1 MRNLL
6 SYSFVMRPNPI
17 VVLILVAAT
26 SNLAPAHAETILK
39 ITDGD
44 TIRVNTG
51 NDVRL
56 LQIDTPEPMSSEC
69 YSSEA
74 TAALTKLISGKTIR
88 LESDPVSANI
98 DRFGRDL
105 RYVFVGKLNINLKM
119 VELGAAAPL
128 FYQGEKGKYW
138 SQLLKAAEKA
148 KKNKVGLWGKCPE
161 AKLDPYNSL
170 SSGKSGS
177 AGAAPKP
184 SDSSQ
189 CDPNYS
195 PCIPIS
201 ATDLDCPDLYARG
214 ISSIR
219 VIGVDIHKF
228 DRDRDGI
235 ACEAKP

>member
-1 MRNLL
+1 MKCKRLL
-6 SYSFVMRPNPI
+6 SLV
-17 VVLILVAAT
+17 VVLLFTAT
-26 SNLAPAHAETILK
+26 PLAQAETILK

-44 TIRVNTG
+44 TIQVSTG
-51 NDVRL
+51 KKIRL

-74 TAALTKLISGKTIR
+74 TAALTKLISGKTLR
-88 LESDPVSANI
+88 LESDPVSADI
-98 DRFGRDL
+98 DQFGRDL
-105 RYVFVGKLNINLKM
+105 RYIFVGKVNINLKM

-128 FYQGEKGKYW
+128 FYKGERGKYW

-148 KKNKVGLWGKCPE
+148 KKNKVGLWGKCAD

-170 SSGKSGS
+170 SSGKSGPAS
-177 AGAAPKP
+177 AAPKP

>member
-1 MRNLL
+1 MKFNRLL
-6 SYSFVMRPNPI
+6 ALTVAFVFISAP
-17 VVLILVAAT
+17 
-26 SNLAPAHAETILK
+26 LAQAETILK

-44 TIRVNTG
+44 TIKVSTG
-51 NDVRL
+51 KDVRL

-74 TAALTKLISGKTIR
+74 TAALTKLISGKTVR

-98 DRFGRDL
+98 DQFGRDL

-119 VELGAAAPL
+119 VELGAAAPR

-148 KKNKVGLWGKCPE
+148 KKNKVGLWGKCPD
-161 AKLDPYNSL
+161 AKLDPYKSL
-170 SSGKSGS
+170 SSGKSGTAS
-177 AGAAPKP
+177 ASPKA
-184 SDSSQ
+184 SNSSQ

-201 ATDLDCPDLYARG
+201 ATDLNCPDLYALG

-219 VIGVDIHKF
+219 VIGADVHEF

>member
-1 MRNLL
+1 MQK
-6 SYSFVMRPNPI
+6 SKT
-17 VVLILVAAT
+17 VVLALVIALFA
-26 SNLAPAHAETILK
+26 SPALHAETIQK

-44 TIRVNTG
+44 TIRVSTG
-51 NDVRL
+51 KDVRL

-88 LESDPVSANI
+88 LEPDPLSANI
-98 DRFGRDL
+98 DQFGRDL
-105 RYVFVGKLNINLKM
+105 RYVFVGKVNVNLKM

-128 FYQGEKGKYW
+128 FYKGEKGQYW

-148 KKNKVGLWGKCPE
+148 KKNKIGLWGKCPS
-161 AKLDPYNSL
+161 AKLDPYKSL
-170 SSGKSGS
+170 SSGKSGPTS
-177 AGAAPKP
+177 ASPKS

-201 ATDLDCPDLYARG
+201 TTDLDCPDLYARG

>member
-1 MRNLL
+1 MRCKRLL
-6 SYSFVMRPNPI
+6 SLAVVFVFLSTP
-17 VVLILVAAT
+17 
-26 SNLAPAHAETILK
+26 LAQAETILK

-44 TIRVNTG
+44 TIQVSTG
-51 NDVRL
+51 KKVRL

-69 YSSEA
+69 YASEA
-74 TAALTKLISGKTIR
+74 TAALTKLISGKTVR
-88 LESDPVSANI
+88 LESDPVSANV
-98 DRFGRDL
+98 DQFGRDL
-105 RYVFVGKLNINLKM
+105 RYVFVGKVHVNLKM

-128 FYQGEKGKYW
+128 FYNGEKGKYW

-148 KKNKVGLWGKCPE
+148 QKNKVGLWGKCPG
-161 AKLDPYNSL
+161 AKLDPFNSL

-177 AGAAPKP
+177 ASAAPKP

-201 ATDLDCPDLYARG
+201 ASDLNCPDLYARG

-228 DRDRDGI
+228 DRDRDGF

>member
-1 MRNLL
+1 MKFKRLL
-6 SYSFVMRPNPI
+6 TLTVAFVFM
-17 VVLILVAAT
+17 
-26 SNLAPAHAETILK
+26 SSSLAQAETILK

-51 NDVRL
+51 KDVRL

-74 TAALTKLISGKTIR
+74 TAALTKLISGKTVR

-98 DRFGRDL
+98 DQFKRDL
-105 RYVFVGKLNINLKM
+105 RYVFVGKTNINLKM
-119 VELGAAAPL
+119 VEIGAAAPL
-128 FYQGEKGKYW
+128 FYKGEKGKYW

-148 KKNKVGLWGKCPE
+148 KKDKVGLWGKCPGT
-161 AKLDPYNSL
+161 KLDPYKPL
-170 SSGKSGS
+170 STGKSGVAS
-177 AGAAPKP
+177 ANPEP

-201 ATDLDCPDLYARG
+201 ATDLNCPDLYALG
-214 ISSIR
+214 ISSIK
-219 VIGVDIHKF
+219 VIGTDIHKF
-228 DRDRDGI
+228 DRDRDGV
-235 ACEAKP
+235 ACENKP

>member
-1 MRNLL
+1 MNPDYYR
-6 SYSFVMRPNPI
+6 VMKFKRFLTI
-17 VVLILVAAT
+17 VVVFVFMAT
-26 SNLAPAHAETILK
+26 PLAQAETILK

-44 TIRVNTG
+44 TIRVSTG
-51 NDVRL
+51 KDVRL

-74 TAALTKLISGKTIR
+74 TAALTKLINGKTVR

-98 DRFGRDL
+98 DQFGRDL
-105 RYVFVGKLNINLKM
+105 RYVFVGKVNINLKM

-128 FYQGEKGKYW
+128 FYKGEKGQYW

-148 KKNKVGLWGKCPE
+148 KKNKIGLWGKCPS
-161 AKLDPYNSL
+161 AILDPYRSL
-170 SSGKSGS
+170 SSGKSGATS
-177 AGAAPKP
+177 ASPKP

>member
-1 MRNLL
+1 MKFKRLL
-6 SYSFVMRPNPI
+6 T
-17 VVLILVAAT
+17 VVVVVVFMAT
-26 SNLAPAHAETILK
+26 PPAQAETIIK

-44 TIRVNTG
+44 TIQVSTG
-51 NDVRL
+51 KKVRL

-74 TAALTKLISGKTIR
+74 TAALTKLISGKTVR

-98 DRFGRDL
+98 DQFGRDL
-105 RYVFVGKLNINLKM
+105 RYVFVGKMNINLKL
-119 VELGAAAPL
+119 VEIGAAAPL
-128 FYQGEKGKYW
+128 FYKGEKGNYW

-148 KKNKVGLWGKCPE
+148 KKSKVGLWGKCPD
-161 AKLDPYNSL
+161 AKLDPYKSL
-170 SSGKSGS
+170 SSGKSGTAS
-177 AGAAPKP
+177 ASPKA
-184 SDSSQ
+184 STSSQ

>member
-1 MRNLL
+1 MKFKRLL
-6 SYSFVMRPNPI
+6 TLAVAFVFI
-17 VVLILVAAT
+17 ST
-26 SNLAPAHAETILK
+26 SLAQAETILK

-44 TIRVNTG
+44 TIQVSTG
-51 NDVRL
+51 KKVRL

-74 TAALTKLISGKTIR
+74 TAALTKLISGKTVR

-98 DRFGRDL
+98 DQFKRDL
-105 RYVFVGKLNINLKM
+105 RYVFVGKTNINLKM
-119 VELGAAAPL
+119 VEIGAAAPL

-148 KKNKVGLWGKCPE
+148 KKNKVGLWGKCPGT
-161 AKLDPYNSL
+161 KLDPYKSL
-170 SSGKSGS
+170 STGKSGVAS
-177 AGAAPKP
+177 ANPKP

-201 ATDLDCPDLYARG
+201 VADLNCPDLYALG
-214 ISSIR
+214 ISSIK
-219 VIGVDIHKF
+219 VIGTDPHEL

-235 ACEAKP
+235 ACENKP

>member
-1 MRNLL
+1 MKFKRLL
-6 SYSFVMRPNPI
+6 ALTVAFVF
-17 VVLILVAAT
+17 T
-26 SNLAPAHAETILK
+26 SAPLAQAETILK
-39 ITDGD
+39 VTDGD
-44 TIRVNTG
+44 TIRVSTG
-51 NDVRL
+51 KDVRL

-69 YSSEA
+69 YSNEA
-74 TAALTKLISGKTIR
+74 TAALTKLISGKTVR

-128 FYQGEKGKYW
+128 FYNGEKGKYW

-148 KKNKVGLWGKCPE
+148 KKNKIGLWGKCPS
-161 AKLDPYNSL
+161 AKLDPYKSL
-170 SSGKSGS
+170 SSGKSGTSS
-177 AGAAPKP
+177 ASPQA
-184 SDSSQ
+184 SNSSQ

-201 ATDLDCPDLYARG
+201 VADLNCPDLYARG

-219 VIGVDIHKF
+219 VIGTDIHKF

-235 ACEAKP
+235 ACENKP

>member
-1 MRNLL
+1 MSFKGLL
-6 SYSFVMRPNPI
+6 TLTVAFVFMS
-17 VVLILVAAT
+17 T
-26 SNLAPAHAETILK
+26 SLAQAETILK

-44 TIRVNTG
+44 TIQVSTG
-51 NDVRL
+51 KKVRL

-74 TAALTKLISGKTIR
+74 TAALTKLISGKTVR

-98 DRFGRDL
+98 DQFKRDL
-105 RYVFVGKLNINLKM
+105 RYVFVGKTNINLKM
-119 VELGAAAPL
+119 VEIGAAAPR
-128 FYQGEKGKYW
+128 FYNGEKGKYW

-148 KKNKVGLWGKCPE
+148 KKNKVGLWGKCPGT
-161 AKLDPYNSL
+161 KLDPYKPL
-170 SSGKSGS
+170 STGKSGVAS
-177 AGAAPKP
+177 ANPKP

-201 ATDLDCPDLYARG
+201 ATDLNCPNLYALG
-214 ISSIR
+214 ISSIK
-219 VIGVDIHKF
+219 VIGTDIHKF

-235 ACEAKP
+235 ACENKP

>member
-1 MRNLL
+1 MKLKRLL
-6 SYSFVMRPNPI
+6 TLTVVF
-17 VVLILVAAT
+17 VVLSAP
-26 SNLAPAHAETILK
+26 LAQAETILK

-44 TIRVNTG
+44 TIQVNTG
-51 NDVRL
+51 KKVRL
-56 LQIDTPEPMSSEC
+56 LQIDTPEPVSSEC

-74 TAALTKLISGKTIR
+74 TAALTKLISGKTLR

-98 DRFGRDL
+98 DQFGRDL
-105 RYVFVGKLNINLKM
+105 RYLFVGKLNINLKM

-128 FYQGEKGKYW
+128 FYNGEKGKYW

-148 KKNKVGLWGKCPE
+148 KRNKIGLWGKCPD

-177 AGAAPKP
+177 ASAAPKP
-184 SDSSQ
+184 SDTTQ

-201 ATDLDCPDLYARG
+201 ATDLDCPDLYERG

>member
-1 MRNLL
+1 MKFKRLL
-6 SYSFVMRPNPI
+6 TLTVAFVFM
-17 VVLILVAAT
+17 
-26 SNLAPAHAETILK
+26 SSSLAQAETILK

-51 NDVRL
+51 KDVRL

-74 TAALTKLISGKTIR
+74 TAALTKLISGKTVR

-98 DRFGRDL
+98 DQFKRDL
-105 RYVFVGKLNINLKM
+105 RYVFVGKTNINLKM
-119 VELGAAAPL
+119 VEIGAAAPL
-128 FYQGEKGKYW
+128 FYKGEKGKYW

-148 KKNKVGLWGKCPE
+148 KKDKVGLWGKCPGT
-161 AKLDPYNSL
+161 KLDPYKSL
-170 SSGKSGS
+170 PTGKSGVAS
-177 AGAAPKP
+177 ANPEP

-201 ATDLDCPDLYARG
+201 VADLNCPDLYALG
-214 ISSIR
+214 ISSIK
-219 VIGVDIHKF
+219 VIGTDPHEL

-235 ACEAKP
+235 ACENKP

>member
-1 MRNLL
+1 MKCKRLL
-6 SYSFVMRPNPI
+6 SLV
-17 VVLILVAAT
+17 VVLLFTAT
-26 SNLAPAHAETILK
+26 PLAQAETILK

-44 TIRVNTG
+44 TIQVSTG
-51 NDVRL
+51 KKVRL

-74 TAALTKLISGKTIR
+74 TATLSKLISGKTLR
-88 LESDPVSANI
+88 LESDPVSADI
-98 DRFGRDL
+98 DQFGRDL
-105 RYVFVGKLNINLKM
+105 RYIFVGKVNINLKM

-128 FYQGEKGKYW
+128 FYKGERGKYW

-148 KKNKVGLWGKCPE
+148 KKNKVGLWGKCAD
-161 AKLDPYNSL
+161 AKLDPYHSL
-170 SSGKSGS
+170 SSGKSGPAS
-177 AGAAPKP
+177 AAPKP

>member
-1 MRNLL
+1 MFALFF
-6 SYSFVMRPNPI
+6 S
-17 VVLILVAAT
+17 
-26 SNLAPAHAETILK
+26 PALHAETIQK

-44 TIRVNTG
+44 TIRVSTG
-51 NDVRL
+51 KDIRL
-56 LQIDTPEPMSSEC
+56 LQIDTPELMGSEC
-69 YSSEA
+69 YAGEA
-74 TAALTKLISGKTIR
+74 TAALTKLISGKSIR
-88 LESDPVSANI
+88 LESDPVSGNI
-98 DRFGRDL
+98 DQFGRNL
-105 RYVFVGKLNINLKM
+105 RYIFVGKININLKM
-119 VELGAAAPL
+119 VELGAAAPF
-128 FYQGEKGKYW
+128 FYKGERGKYW
-138 SQLLKAAEKA
+138 SQLIKAAERA
-148 KKNKVGLWGKCPE
+148 KKNKIGLWGKCPD
-161 AKLDPYNSL
+161 AKLDPFNSL

-184 SDSSQ
+184 TGSSQ

>member
-1 MRNLL
+1 MKCKRLL
-6 SYSFVMRPNPI
+6 SLV
-17 VVLILVAAT
+17 VVLLFTAT
-26 SNLAPAHAETILK
+26 PLAQAETILK

-44 TIRVNTG
+44 TIQVSTG
-51 NDVRL
+51 KKIRL

-74 TAALTKLISGKTIR
+74 TAVLTKLISGKTVR
-88 LESDPVSANI
+88 LESDPASADI
-98 DRFGRDL
+98 DQFGRDL
-105 RYVFVGKLNINLKM
+105 RYIFVGKVNINLKM

-128 FYQGEKGKYW
+128 FYKGERGKYW

-148 KKNKVGLWGKCPE
+148 KKNKVGLWGKCAD

-170 SSGKSGS
+170 SSGKSGPAS
-177 AGAAPKP
+177 AAPKP